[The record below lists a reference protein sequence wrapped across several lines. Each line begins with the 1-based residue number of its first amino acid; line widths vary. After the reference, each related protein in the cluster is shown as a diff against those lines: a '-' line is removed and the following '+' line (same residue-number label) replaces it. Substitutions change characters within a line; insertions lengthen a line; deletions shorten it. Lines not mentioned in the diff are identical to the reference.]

1 MSGFAL
7 NSLSSVND
15 ARAYTFSYRLR
26 RLAPSVAAMAYPFLL
41 SGFHSA
47 VSASNGS
54 ISILRVI
61 VAALWLCAAMAVP
74 LVGLASAFRL
84 THANPSSFDLRAR
97 RLAYVTI
104 CAPPLFVLAGVAL
117 GLLHLR
123 FNDECVWI
131 AVWLGA
137 CLYVLLGS
145 KAPPVITSARPIS
158 GWRVAHGVVAVLVLF
173 FISFHLWNHILGLRG
188 PDVHAV
194 AMRAGRRVYRS
205 RMIEPFLVTLML
217 FQVVTGIRLVWRWS
231 SQPVD
236 AYRVFQIGSGTYLAA
251 FILTHLNS
259 ALVSARTVHKIET
272 GWAWASG
279 APTGLIHNAW
289 NIRLVPHYAFGVFF
303 VLGHLAS
310 GLRGV
315 AIAHG
320 LSAKVANR
328 AWATGLILSG
338 LIAVAIM
345 SGLCG
350 ARI

>member
-7 NSLSSVND
+7 NSLSPFYD
-15 ARAYTFSYRLR
+15 AQAYTISYRLR
-26 RLAPSVAAMAYPFLL
+26 RLTPAVAAIAYPFLL
-41 SGFHSA
+41 NGFHA
-47 VSASNGS
+47 VVAASNGS
-54 ISILRVI
+54 ISTLRV
-61 VAALWLCAAMAVP
+61 VGAALWLSVAMAVP
-74 LVGLASAFRL
+74 LVGLASAFRM
-84 THANPSSFDLRAR
+84 THANPSSFELRAR
-97 RLAYVTI
+97 RLAYMSI
-104 CAPPLFVLAGVAL
+104 CAPPFFVLDGVAL

-123 FNDECVWI
+123 LNDECVWV
-131 AVWLGA
+131 AAWLGA
-137 CLYVLLGS
+137 CIYVFFGGNEL
-145 KAPPVITSARPIS
+145 PVTTSAHPVS
-158 GWRVAHGVVAVLVLF
+158 GWRVAHGIVAVVVLF
-173 FISFHLWNHILGLRG
+173 FILFHLSNHMLGLRG
-188 PDVHAV
+188 PDAHAAV
-194 AMRAGRRVYRS
+194 MRAGRRIYRS
-205 RMIEPFLVTLML
+205 RIVEPILVGLML
-217 FQVVTGIRLVWRWS
+217 FQVVSGIRLVWRWS
-231 SQPVD
+231 SLSVD

-320 LSAKVANR
+320 LSAAVANR
-328 AWATGLILSG
+328 VWTIGLILGG
-338 LIAVAIM
+338 LVSVAIM